1 MKILVF
7 SDVHGD
13 TRGMERAILA
23 HGDADA
29 AVFLGDGWLGAEE
42 VFLAHPHLPHT
53 AVIGNCDS
61 QSAGVCD
68 AVLELGGVRILCTH
82 GHRYGVK
89 LGRGRLARAAKEKG
103 ASLVFYGHTH
113 VAVDETVDGVRMI
126 NPGSVGCGSGKS
138 YAVVYIENGAV
149 VCGFGKGD

>member
-7 SDVHGD
+7 SDAHGD
-13 TRGMERAILA
+13 ERGMERAILA
-23 HGDADA
+23 HSDADA
-29 AVFLGDGWLGAEE
+29 AVFLGDGYRGAKE
-42 VFLAHPHLPHT
+42 VFLRHPQLPHT

-61 QSAGVCD
+61 PAAGVCD
-68 AVLELGGVRILCTH
+68 AMLDLAGVRVLCTH

-89 LGRGRLARAAKEKG
+89 LGRSRLAAAAKEKG

-113 VAVDETVDGVRMI
+113 VAADETVNGVRMI
-126 NPGSVGCGSGKS
+126 NPGSVGSGLHRS
-138 YAVVYIENGAV
+138 YAVVYIENGRV